1 MSMLPDFINEK
12 IIILSV
18 GLNPSPNS
26 VRCGYPFATPQN
38 RFWRAL
44 NQSKLVN
51 QFYPP
56 NVESMQSLLVDE
68 HIGFT
73 DVVKRTTTGAS
84 DLRAKDYRKWAPV
97 LHTKIETFAPRIV
110 WFHGKIAFR
119 NYARY
124 GLGIKESSIEWGVQ
138 ENTCAG
144 ANVFVSPNPSPA
156 NAAYSLGDIC
166 GWFNKLAK
174 LKSRC
179 LRVC

>member
-1 MSMLPDFINEK
+1 MSMLPDFINPE

-26 VRCGYPFATPQN
+26 VRYGYPFATPQN

-44 NQSKLVN
+44 NQSNLVDK
-51 QFYPP
+51 FYPP
-56 NVESMQSLLVDE
+56 SVDSMQRLLLDE

-73 DVVKRTTTGAS
+73 DVVKRTTAGAS

-97 LHTKIETFAPRIV
+97 LRAKIETYAPQII

-119 NYARY
+119 NYAQY
-124 GLGIKESSIEWGVQ
+124 GMGINGSSIEWGLQ
-138 ENTCAG
+138 EITCAD

-166 GWFNKLAK
+166 EWFNKLANI
-174 LKSRC
+174 R
-179 LRVC
+179 RQ